1 MKKIINFIICG
12 VTFFTPIWET
22 LFVEDKCARNIIVVL
37 GLLVCIYSC
46 VTLISI
52 ERKEEQNGRKQKRNH
67 QSKAAR
73 F

>member
-12 VTFFTPIWET
+12 VTFFTPIWAT

-52 ERKEEQNGRKQKRNH
+52 ERKEEENARKQKKHR

>member
-12 VTFFTPIWET
+12 VTFFTPIWAT

-52 ERKEEQNGRKQKRNH
+52 ERKEEKNARKQKKHH

>member
-12 VTFFTPIWET
+12 VTFFTPIWAT
-22 LFVEDKCARNIIVVL
+22 LFVEDKCASNIIVVL

-52 ERKEEQNGRKQKRNH
+52 ERKEEENARKQKRNH

>member
-12 VTFFTPIWET
+12 VTFFTPIWAT

-52 ERKEEQNGRKQKRNH
+52 EKKEEQNARKQKKHH

>member
-12 VTFFTPIWET
+12 VTFFTPIWAT

-52 ERKEEQNGRKQKRNH
+52 ERKEEEKE
-67 QSKAAR
+67 AR
-73 F
+73 IKS

>member
-12 VTFFTPIWET
+12 VTFFTPIWAT

-52 ERKEEQNGRKQKRNH
+52 ERKEEQNARKQKKHH